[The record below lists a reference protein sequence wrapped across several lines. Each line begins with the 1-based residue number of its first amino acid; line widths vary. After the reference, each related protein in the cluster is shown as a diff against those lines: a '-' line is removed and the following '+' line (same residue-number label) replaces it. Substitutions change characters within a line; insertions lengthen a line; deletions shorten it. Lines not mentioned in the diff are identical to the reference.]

1 MGLAFERIREGDRMT
16 FSKMITDRDIE
27 MFAAITGDT
36 NPIHL
41 DDELAGRTIFKGR
54 IAHGLLTGGL
64 ISAAIGR
71 FPGIIIY
78 LSQNLSFRKPVRPG
92 DMIEATA
99 EVAEKIHERDEI
111 RLETACTNQ
120 RGELV
125 VAGDARV
132 RVLDP
137 EPYNLSDC
145 IKEGTH

>member
-16 FSKMITDRDIE
+16 FAKVITVRDIE
-27 MFAAITGDT
+27 MFAAITGDA

-41 DDELAGRTIFKGR
+41 DDDLAGRTIFKGR

-64 ISAAIGR
+64 ISAAVSR

-78 LSQNLSFRKPVRPG
+78 LSQTLSFRKPVRPG
-92 DMIEATA
+92 DTIEATA
-99 EVAEKIHERDEI
+99 TVAEKIRERNEM

-125 VAGDARV
+125 VAGEARV
-132 RVLDP
+132 RVLEP
-137 EPYNLSDC
+137 EPSSLSDRV
-145 IKEGTH
+145 KEGTH